1 LKKEII
7 IPSHIKGL
15 IFDIDGTIADTMPL
29 HFKATQRV
37 AQEFDFTFELNQFTQ
52 LDGIPTEKV
61 FEMVLK
67 EQQKND
73 LDITLVTEKKEKY
86 YTELLESVKPIDIT
100 FNLIKQEYNH
110 RAMSMGTGASRDIAL
125 KNILKCG
132 FELYIPHL
140 VTADDVQKHKPHPDT
155 FLKCAELMGLT
166 PTECLVFED
175 AVPGFQAAQAAGM
188 SYINV
193 LEYFTPQYY

>member
-1 LKKEII
+1 
-7 IPSHIKGL
+7 
-15 IFDIDGTIADTMPL
+15 
-29 HFKATQRV
+29 
-37 AQEFDFTFELNQFTQ
+37 
-52 LDGIPTEKV
+52 
-61 FEMVLK
+61 MVLK

-132 FELYIPHL
+132 FEQYIPHL